1 MLNEERKELE
11 YAQPLDINF
20 WIDDPAFDQYI
31 ANLLTRLCKKSIK
44 LSKLKNS
51 TITRHLKIMLLN
63 LWCVWLQDKK
73 KYLFVSRDKFF
84 YSTLLKQYNP
94 NSFSYKNVVVMDAL
108 VESKFIEIKIG
119 QYRAKLKRRTR
130 IRATPK
136 LIKEIVKKCKIKPT
150 AIQIARNA
158 ECIIL
163 REKDAD
169 DPKKKIDVK
178 YEENKRIIEMRNNLI
193 VYNNLLRRT
202 HIDIPTF
209 SIAGVKQSSG
219 LSFKINFED
228 DTGKFTRR
236 IFSNKSWKDGGRF
249 YGGWWQ
255 QVPNRKVSWRNEIRI
270 NNKPT
275 TEIDYSGIHIVFLY
289 AKKKID
295 YWKEIAKDPYDLTE
309 YGYVMDKKLRN
320 LLKVVLLTS
329 INCEKG
335 KKRDLTKAKQSV
347 QYAINVKQADEFA
360 WVKKENLDIEK
371 LIEDFADY
379 HKPIRQY
386 FYSGKG
392 ISLQYI
398 DSMVAEKLINH
409 FTKLNIPILCIHDSF
424 IIQSQFAV
432 GDGEN
437 SLEFMMW
444 CYFQEV
450 IRKENKIYAFGQL
463 KSDAPLSARDIVKNQ
478 SKIKSQYWTRV
489 KRHNKRKFVINWY
502 STDK

>member
-31 ANLLTRLCKKSIK
+31 ANLSTRLCKKSIK

-73 KYLFVSRDKFF
+73 KYLFVSRDKLF

-108 VESKFIEIKIG
+108 VQSKFIEIKIG

-136 LIKEIVKKCKIKPT
+136 LIKEIVKKFKIKPT
-150 AIQIARNA
+150 AIQLARNA
-158 ECIIL
+158 PCIIL
-163 REKDAD
+163 RDSE
-169 DPKKKIDVK
+169 KIDSPYK
-178 YEENKRIIEMRNNLI
+178 DTKRIKEMRDNLI
-193 VYNNLLRRT
+193 AYNNLLRRT

-209 SIAGVKQSSG
+209 PIAGVKQSSG

-228 DTGKFTRR
+228 DTCKFTRR
-236 IFSNKSWKDGGRF
+236 IFSNNSFKDGGRF

-255 QVPNRKVSWRNEIRI
+255 QVPNRKVGWRSNIRI

-295 YWKEIAKDPYDLTE
+295 YWNEIGKDPYDLSA
-309 YGYVMDKKLRN
+309 YGYAMDKKLRS

-335 KKRDLTKAKQSV
+335 KKKDLSIAKKSV
-347 QYAINVKQADEFA
+347 QFEINMKRPEEFN
-360 WVKKENLDIEK
+360 WVKKEKLDIEK
-371 LIEDFADY
+371 LIDDFADY

-398 DSMVAEKLINH
+398 DSLVAEKLINH
-409 FTKLNIPILCIHDSF
+409 FTNLNIPILCIHDSF
-424 IIQSQFAV
+424 IIQNKFAV
-432 GDGEN
+432 GDGEE

-444 CYFQEV
+444 SFFQQV
-450 IRKENKIYAFGQL
+450 IASQNKIYAFGQL

-489 KRHNKRKFVINWY
+489 KRHKKRQFVINWY

>member
-31 ANLLTRLCKKSIK
+31 ANLSTRLCKKSIK
-44 LSKLKNS
+44 LSKLKNI

-73 KYLFVSRDKFF
+73 KYLFVSRDKLF

-163 REKDAD
+163 RNEEKVDTEYKD
-169 DPKKKIDVK
+169 T
-178 YEENKRIIEMRNNLI
+178 KRIKEMRNNLI
-193 VYNNLLRRT
+193 AYNNLLRRT

-209 SIAGVKQSSG
+209 PIAGVKQSSG

-228 DTGKFTRR
+228 DTDKFTRR

-270 NNKPT
+270 NNQPT

-295 YWKEIAKDPYDLTE
+295 YWNEIGKDPYDLSA
-309 YGYVMDKKLRN
+309 YGYAMDKKLRS
-320 LLKVVLLTS
+320 LLKVVLLIS
-329 INCEKG
+329 MNALN
-335 KKRDLTKAKQSV
+335 LTKAKQAV
-347 QYAINVKQADEFA
+347 VKHIYLEKAEEFK
-360 WVKKENLDIEK
+360 WVKKQKLDIGN
-371 LIEDFADY
+371 LIDDFADY

-386 FYSGKG
+386 FYSSKG

-398 DSMVAEKLINH
+398 DSLVAEKLINH
-409 FTKLNIPILCIHDSF
+409 FTNLNIPILCIHDSF
-424 IIQSQFAV
+424 IIQNKFAV
-432 GDGEN
+432 GDGDE

-444 CYFQEV
+444 SFFQQV
-450 IRKENKIYAFGQL
+450 IASQNKIYAFGQL